1 VALIAGFALGVAA
14 MLALEQVTRRLQT
27 TRPASGSDPPVGL
40 LAAIGIDVAIDGLL
54 IGVAFAAGARQGKLL
69 VVAVTTEVL
78 ALGLAVATDLNDR
91 GCPPR
96 SVLAGG
102 AMPGPV
108 LAVTAILGAGLLGG
122 LPAWALTAVIAFAA
136 AALLYLVTEELVVE
150 AHETA
155 DAPWITG
162 CFFAGFLVLLIFQ
175 TQ

>member
-1 VALIAGFALGVAA
+1 
-14 MLALEQVTRRLQT
+14 
-27 TRPASGSDPPVGL
+27 
-40 LAAIGIDVAIDGLL
+40 
-54 IGVAFAAGARQGKLL
+54 

-78 ALGLAVATDLNDR
+78 ALGLAVATDVNDR

-96 SVLAGG
+96 SVLAGR

>member
-27 TRPASGSDPPVGL
+27 TRPASGSDPAVGL